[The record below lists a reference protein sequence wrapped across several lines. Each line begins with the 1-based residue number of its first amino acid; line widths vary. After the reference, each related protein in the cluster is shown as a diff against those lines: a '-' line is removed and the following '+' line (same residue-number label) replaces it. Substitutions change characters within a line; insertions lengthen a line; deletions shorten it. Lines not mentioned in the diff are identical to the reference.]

1 MARPGYNEDNTL
13 NRSVYSSPTNNRDRN
28 MGHRNTGNNSGG
40 QDSSNQISNDLD
52 RMLKN
57 RQQHNQAV
65 VPTSTPDMQTG
76 FGSWFGANSAST
88 GSSKLVQDTIQNAIN
103 RRTESYTKGQIK
115 DKHGR
120 TIGLTADIKNNIVQ
134 DVMNNFYP
142 SLPQMSK
149 EEFLTASGVDI
160 NNPNEMNSAAA
171 KEALL
176 DFDISSMY
184 TGYQGG
190 AGNLMGI
197 PEGQKGID
205 ELNFV
210 NPSSGGGGGGG
221 GGGYGGGGGG
231 GGGGDSGR
239 GINYGSGSQ
248 VYQRGFPGAGDL
260 QERVN
265 QAYLSGGRK
274 FARGG
279 IVSLLR
285 L

>member
-221 GGGYGGGGGG
+221 GGGGVMVTDPEKLGGYIYDMGGGFP
-231 GGGGDSGR
+231 
-239 GINYGSGSQ
+239 Q
-248 VYQRGFPGAGDL
+248 TYQRGQVGPGSL
-260 QERVN
+260 QEQVN
-265 QAYLSGGRK
+265 QAYLSGGK
-274 FARGG
+274 GFARGG